1 MAVRRSLLT
10 LTAAGAST
18 VGLLAGGFLAAS
30 PAGAAGTTGATAPAP
45 AQAGCP
51 TGHLPASVLG
61 NPNVKPGQTGGVY
74 IGHGTGAASEK
85 VGYGLAVTH
94 AGHAAVVFTGRITAS
109 APITAVKVR
118 DERHDIIRYSPDHKT
133 LTFLFV
139 NYGAL
144 DGVVF
149 RADCAKTVS
158 FSLAANGHEL
168 APTRVFLGAQRVH
181 PTSNPFTLER
191 H

>member
-10 LTAAGAST
+10 LSAAGLST
-18 VGLLAGGFLAAS
+18 AGLLAGGFLAAS
-30 PAGAAGTTGATAPAP
+30 PAGAATPTPTQATGCATG
-45 AQAGCP
+45 Q
-51 TGHLPASVLG
+51 LPAAILG
-61 NPNVKPGQTGGVY
+61 DPQVKAGQTGGVY
-74 IGHGTGAASEK
+74 IGHGTGANSEK

-94 AGHAAVVFTGRITAS
+94 VGHAPVVFTGKITAS
-109 APITAVKVR
+109 APITAMKVR
-118 DERHDIIRYSPDHKT
+118 DERDDIIRLSPDHKT

-139 NYGAL
+139 NYGGI

-149 RADCAKTVS
+149 RADCAKTVN

-168 APTRVFLGAQRVH
+168 PPTHVFLGAQRVH
-181 PTSNPFTLER
+181 PTSNPFTIER

>member
-1 MAVRRSLLT
+1 MAVRRSLLM
-10 LTAAGAST
+10 LTAAGAS
-18 VGLLAGGFLAAS
+18 VAGLLATGFVAAS
-30 PAGAAGTTGATAPAP
+30 PAGAATPAP
-45 AQAGCP
+45 TQAGCP
-51 TGHLPASVLG
+51 TGQLPASVLG

-74 IGHGTGAASEK
+74 IGHGTGATSEK

-94 AGHAAVVFTGRITAS
+94 VGHAPVVFTGKITAS
-109 APITAVKVR
+109 APITAAKVR
-118 DERHDIIRYSPDHKT
+118 DERHDIIRLSPDHKT

-139 NYGAL
+139 NYGAI

-149 RADCAKTVS
+149 RADCAKTVT

-168 APTRVFLGAQRVH
+168 PPTHVFLGAQRVH